1 MGKKTSK
8 AKKIFGFLITTALT
22 TTMMVGT
29 ANAQTTT
36 NNYKVAGNA
45 NTVFTDVPKDHW
57 SKDAIDYLAAAG
69 LFNGYGNG
77 KFGFGDHITRGQV
90 TSLIARYLGLTA
102 NNEQSNMFND
112 IKNHMF
118 EKDIKAIVQA
128 GIMTGDGT
136 GAFRPDDALT
146 RYEMAVVL
154 QKSISITIKRTK

>member
-1 MGKKTSK
+1 
-8 AKKIFGFLITTALT
+8 
-22 TTMMVGT
+22 MVGT

-69 LFNGYGNG
+69 LLTDMEMDNLVLH
-77 KFGFGDHITRGQV
+77 HITRGQV
-90 TSLIARYLGLTA
+90 TSLIARHLGLTA

-154 QKSISITIKRTK
+154 QKHFNYNQMDKVPLKMYLKIIGPINL